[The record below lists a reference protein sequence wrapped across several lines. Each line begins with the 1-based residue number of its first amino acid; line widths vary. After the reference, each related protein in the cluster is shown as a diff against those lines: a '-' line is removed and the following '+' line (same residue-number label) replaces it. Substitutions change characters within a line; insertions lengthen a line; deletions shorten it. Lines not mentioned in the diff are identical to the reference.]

1 MLQNMHYPN
10 HDTGKIGEEL
20 AVDWLQQ
27 QDFTVLLRNWRFKR
41 FEMDIIAE
49 KSRVLHFIEVKT
61 RRGDA
66 FGYPEE
72 IVNRRKIR
80 RMLRTGTAFQFQHPQ
95 WKQVQYDILS
105 ITLVQHQ
112 PPEYYFIED
121 VYI

>member
-1 MLQNMHYPN
+1 MRYPH

-20 AVDWLQQ
+20 AIAWLQQ
-27 QDFTVLLRNWRFKR
+27 QGFTILMRNWRFKR

-49 KSRVLHFIEVKT
+49 KNHVLHFIEVKT
-61 RRGDA
+61 RRSNS

-72 IVNRRKIR
+72 RIDRRKIR
-80 RMLRTGTAFQFQHPQ
+80 RMLRTGTAYQCQNPS
-95 WKQVQYDILS
+95 WRQVQYDILS
-105 ITLVQHQ
+105 ITMVQNQ